1 MAKYLPLPNGYSLKV
16 PDEMGYDEAIALAR
30 QRFPDAFG
38 EAAPK
43 KGGIAGALGL
53 GLESLLSSYKT
64 AAGAVTDP
72 EQAAKAALE
81 RQKALGEKYAEPT
94 SLERV
99 KKAYEEQGLLSAAKE
114 VASQVPS
121 ALAEQ
126 APQLATMF
134 GGARLGAMAGSPLGP
149 AGTVAG
155 GVLGAGAALLPQFF
169 GANIERQ
176 AAEQEKAGQPIE
188 IDRGTALG
196 AAAAQAAAE
205 AAGTALTLGGR
216 LVSKL
221 TKIPEEALLLGKG
234 NAQKLAE
241 ERLRNVV
248 LKGTAKGFAA
258 ELPVELVQQMAER
271 AQAGLSLTDKDAL
284 EEYGQT
290 AYQVGL
296 LSPLGA
302 AGRLSERAGARE
314 EVAKTKAEEA
324 RKAAEAAEAAKN
336 TPEALNQL
344 YEQYQ
349 GLRQQKQALD
359 EQIKALQ
366 PKKGASAEEK
376 QAFVDARAKREEFLK
391 TQYRPVEQEYN
402 KRKGAI
408 DDMFAQ
414 RQSALE
420 VEAASTQPAAKQI
433 VASDLPDAEAYQ
445 LAPVSRLMGTYGD
458 LSRQLA
464 DIQTQLG
471 EAPDP
476 ETHTQLETQ
485 RQLLTAKMNE
495 LAPVIEQKGGTT
507 DTQEELDKKLKAA
520 EKERIKFLE
529 QGDFDAAAK
538 QIEKLKALQLQ
549 IPMLEEARLMREQA
563 GQTREL
569 FGGATPVKTEA
580 DIQREQETLAAEK
593 EQKDFMAGKPT
604 PVEPKAAEIIQPA
617 QLQAVETAK
626 AKVDQAEQQVTQ
638 LAQAK
643 GTKTP
648 DLYRALDALNQAEAE
663 RSRAQ
668 EDVGRPALK
677 PAVLDIFDPYNIMQ
691 EALRRGD
698 TKLLN
703 DLARQS
709 QRQTLQQSLDEKAD
723 ERTRLINV
731 LEGRLDAEGIKRE
744 RADLFS
750 DIYDKEQQARF
761 KNGTYPD
768 TELQKLYDQGG
779 PAAVEY
785 EWVLNQTKPLMA
797 KVTTPQGNAKKSL
810 YQQLVEAAAEH
821 ADAVAAL
828 ESGIATPTMREK
840 TAALQA
846 KHGKGEAPGPRQMD
860 AGERAQ
866 LQKRID
872 GLVTKYRMIEGK
884 ITPIRDQILA
894 LHNSLYKTTKLEKP
908 SERGA
913 SPRQERKETATLRAQ
928 AVKLGEETKAYQ
940 TWLANNEEEVK
951 KRQEALDERAR
962 QEQQATGDVSKATT
976 DEIASFEKY
985 KAQLPTL
992 REEKAAELGRQTN
1005 AHQAALGKVTDKRKA
1020 AGEDFSGAAV
1030 SRMAR
1035 TASRLAR
1042 GDVRREAE
1050 TSEKLRNLARQL
1062 GEQDPEFEKFSK
1074 NLTRRLDALVKRYGA
1089 EDKAVAAFRSSMGQ
1103 ERLDKAMELGK
1114 KTPEYK
1120 RTLKEQ
1126 VEYFKEVL
1134 PTAGKQEVPT
1144 KRTGQVTR
1152 KQSGAPKRLVSS
1164 SEESK
1169 ATSRREQ
1176 EAFIKMRGSLKDLE
1190 EGAAADREGRE
1201 DERFARGVEAESP
1214 DLSSAQIQAL
1224 ENNDLT
1230 AALEDLAKDEKN
1242 ANAFN
1247 RVVAKRL
1254 AALLGETDVKVTDKL
1269 TYDGKEVLGAATSK
1283 LVELNRN
1290 GGLSQEIL
1298 LHEGTHAATER
1309 VIVQYEKDPSKLTE
1323 QQRAAM
1329 RELKAIFEIV
1339 KNDPRI
1345 TSINA
1350 KSSLS
1355 EFVAEVMSNKKLQ
1368 EQLKE
1373 KPWRMSDMLRA
1384 FKSIVLR
1391 MLGISPAEVQTMF
1404 GASVTA
1410 IDALFIP
1417 SSERLGGSE
1426 QRVTRQLSA
1435 KDIAALHDGS
1445 NSMQQFADQ
1454 FGPLIK
1460 QADRTPEDVERIAD
1474 KYITDMKR
1482 RPEEYV
1488 PFVDGAKLD
1497 YTAQTTM
1504 SDGKQF
1510 DPENPLHYV
1519 EATAVTFDA
1528 KEAQADPDLAERE
1541 AREINKQ
1548 RLNDFKSLIQYV
1560 KGNRSYTLAEQ
1571 ALVLKAASQYAVV
1584 SDKSGRLKLAALA
1597 DNNRHGIAVVS
1608 HEAADAVIRELRAGK
1623 SLKKAFLEGLQ
1634 ANADKNAEVNQRKN
1648 GWQKFEQATEKNV
1661 DSRYTPDEINDA
1673 IDRYEDR
1680 YGSIDNAVDDRDEI
1694 ISLLVEKKFLPKR
1707 SSTEDAAVAL
1717 NAGAAGTPW
1726 CTGASVST
1734 ARSQIEGGDF
1744 YIYYKNGR
1752 PEVAVRMNGT
1762 DAIGEV
1768 RGNSPNQ
1775 ALTPEQQ
1782 QIAADFL
1789 RNSSFRD
1796 SEKYLSEFN
1805 LREKLVAIAKGED
1818 EFTAQDL
1825 LNLSSEPVDDDGNV
1839 NKRAVAR
1846 MLSFRTID
1854 GYGGRPAPSDKVIA
1868 FFGEEL
1874 KDAVF
1879 EQYANNA
1886 FIFSDI
1892 YVNGTGRLNYK
1903 GEEYPQDKTIT
1914 VEFGG
1919 QTFEATVD
1927 TLVAADSITF
1937 AGYRGRNFVL
1947 PKLAYVKDVSLH
1959 GSEDA
1964 PINVTLPAAKFIKTL
1979 KTFAEQK
1986 DTAIVTLP
1994 ANARVETLAGYY
2006 GSDTYVEVR
2015 GPLHIDSVR
2024 TTMGGDTF
2032 LHASLPD
2039 TQFFKIATD
2048 KSLGLAGNKKTIDAP
2063 NFIAET
2069 PPVDTLVEEPETP
2082 RFAPKD
2088 VGVTEEKPGVF
2099 GFRRQRA
2106 KSDSVV
2112 AQEATLADKFLGN
2125 VFGLAGRVQLVDQ
2138 YAALEK
2144 AIKAGLSEGQIDS
2157 LEATNANYLLRFGQM
2172 RSQFAGQFLTN
2183 GPLRLELTKQGGVT
2197 TSLFRSTKG
2206 TTMLDVASALNAAKL
2221 ATPSEQEN
2229 MFTVYLAGERAKQV
2243 GWDKLN
2249 FSNPAKAKA
2258 EYDSVVARLAADK
2271 QADDAFKTAAKLYQK
2286 YNAGLLDFLVQTGV
2300 MTPQKAAE
2308 LKSITYVPYYR
2319 VNKNGEVQLM
2329 IDKETPVR
2337 ISNIKDEPQLQQLV
2351 GGNETI
2357 MPLFTSA
2364 VQNTFMITNMG
2375 LRNQTVKETSFLLH
2389 KLGIAS
2395 RVAAGAGPAGADVVR
2410 FKKNGAD
2417 YHAVIDT
2424 DLYGIPADLIVKGME
2439 GIKTTIPAVVRLMGM
2454 PADIMRKFVT
2464 RMPAYAVRQVI
2475 RDPLNAWLTTGTDAT
2490 PVLSSM
2496 KELASMVAG
2505 RSEAERKLMET
2516 GAISSNVFSGDEQ
2529 DMAKYLKDLAAGKSL
2544 WAKTMSKAD
2553 ALALKG
2559 DAATRAVI
2567 YKDSLDK
2574 GMSEQEALLRTLE
2587 SMNFGRRGV
2596 SPSMQMLSVL
2606 IPFFNAQVQGLD
2618 VIYRAFKGDMPY
2630 SEQLKIKEKMLARGL
2645 MLTAG
2650 TLAYA
2655 ALMSDDEAYKRA
2667 KPEERFANW
2676 FVYVPGVDE
2685 PVRVPIPFELG
2696 FLFKALPEAV
2706 YGMAVNDEKAGKTLK
2721 GLGKLADQ
2729 SNPFALPQA
2738 VKPLTEVVL
2747 GRSFFQGDIESAREK
2762 EQLATER
2769 YRANSTEVAKLLG
2782 QVTGTVGISPIKLD
2796 YLIRGYFGGLG
2807 VAVAQLANPILAAD
2821 QKEIAQ
2827 PSTKPSKLPFIG
2839 GLFQPVEG
2847 RGTLDEAYDRMQE
2860 IRQVKG
2866 TYNRLV
2872 EDGKLAE
2879 AKAFAQNYA
2888 NDLAQ
2893 TSVSG
2898 RVQKQL
2904 GELAKQERIIKAH
2917 PTMSTEEKDKR
2928 LEQID
2933 KVKVQLARQFLAL
2946 PR

>member
-43 KGGIAGALGL
+43 KGGISGALGL

-72 EQAAKAALE
+72 EQAARAALE

-205 AAGTALTLGGR
+205 AAGTAFTLGGR

-258 ELPVELVQQMAER
+258 ELPVEIVQQMAER
-271 AQAGLSLTDKDAL
+271 AQAGLSLTDKNAL

-296 LSPLGA
+296 LSPLGI
-302 AGRLSERAGARE
+302 AGRLSERAGARD

-324 RKAAEAAEAAKN
+324 RKAAEQAEAAKN

-344 YEQYQ
+344 YDQYQ

-376 QAFVDARAKREEFLK
+376 QAFVDARAKRDEFLK

-402 KRKGAI
+402 KRKSAI
-408 DDMFAQ
+408 EDMFAQ

-420 VEAASTQPAAKQI
+420 TEAAPEQPTAKQI
-433 VASDLPDAEAYQ
+433 APSDLPDAEAYQ

-458 LSRQLA
+458 LLESLDKVQKKLNA
-464 DIQTQLG
+464 
-471 EAPDP
+471 APDP

-520 EKERIKFLE
+520 EKERVKFLE

-604 PVEPKAAEIIQPA
+604 PVEPKAAEAIQPA

-638 LAQAK
+638 LAQTK
-643 GTKTP
+643 NTKTP

-723 ERTRLINV
+723 ERTRLINI
-731 LEGRLDAEGIKRE
+731 LENRLDLGGEERAATSAKEARTGKHTGEPLRSVKRE

-750 DIYDKEQQARF
+750 QIYDPDTKEGAEAQGRF
-761 KNGTYPD
+761 KNGTNEEVVEQQKEKVTLKPRVD
-768 TELQKLYDQGG
+768 QFGKPVLDSEGRPVVDEVREPVFDDKGRPVLEKVRLQDLYDQGG

-785 EWVLNQTKPLMA
+785 AWVLDRIRPLMA
-797 KVTTPQGNAKKSL
+797 KVTTKQGNAKKSL
-810 YQQLVEAAAEH
+810 YEQLVETAAEH
-821 ADAVAAL
+821 SRLVEQM
-828 ESGIATPTMREK
+828 ESGIATPTKSEQV
-840 TAALQA
+840 AALQA
-846 KHGKGEAPGPRQMD
+846 TLGKGEAPGPRQMD
-860 AGERAQ
+860 AAERAQ

-872 GLVTKYRMIEGK
+872 GLVTKFRMIEGK

-894 LHNSLYKTTKLEKP
+894 LHNSLYTTTKLEKP
-908 SERGA
+908 SKIA
-913 SPRQERKETATLRAQ
+913 
-928 AVKLGEETKAYQ
+928 
-940 TWLANNEEEVK
+940 
-951 KRQEALDERAR
+951 EA
-962 QEQQATGDVSKATT
+962 K
-976 DEIASFEKY
+976 
-985 KAQLPTL
+985 
-992 REEKAAELGRQTN
+992 KAASDAEGR
-1005 AHQAALGKVTDKRKA
+1005 APKSK
-1020 AGEDFSGAAV
+1020 
-1030 SRMAR
+1030 SRMAA
-1035 TASRLAR
+1035 TAARLAR

-1050 TSEKLRNLARQL
+1050 TSEKLRTLARQL
-1062 GEQDPEFEKFSK
+1062 GEQSPEFEKFSK

-1089 EDKAVAAFRSSMGQ
+1089 EDKAVAAFRNSLGQ
-1103 ERLDKAMELGK
+1103 QRLDKAMELGK
-1114 KTPEYK
+1114 QTPEYK

-1152 KQSGAPKRLVSS
+1152 KQSAAPKRLVSS

-1176 EAFIKMRGSLKDLE
+1176 AAFARARGSLKDFE
-1190 EGAAADREGRE
+1190 EGIESERFSYVDDSVDTGSMREAFAAAEAKQGRE

-1214 DLSSAQIQAL
+1214 DLSSAQVQAL

-1247 RVVAKRL
+1247 RAVAKRL

-1345 TSINA
+1345 TSVNA

-1417 SSERLGGSE
+1417 SSARLGGSE

-1497 YTAQTTM
+1497 YAAQTTM

-1519 EATAVTFDA
+1519 EATAVTFTA
-1528 KEAQADPDLAERE
+1528 KEAQEDPDLAERE

-1548 RLNDFKSLIQYV
+1548 RLNDFKSLIQYI
-1560 KGNRSYTLAEQ
+1560 KGNPSYTLAEQ

-1648 GWQKFEQATEKNV
+1648 GWQKFEQAT
-1661 DSRYTPDEINDA
+1661 DEA
-1673 IDRYEDR
+1673 
-1680 YGSIDNAVDDRDEI
+1680 
-1694 ISLLVEKKFLPKR
+1694 
-1707 SSTEDAAVAL
+1707 AAVAL

-1734 ARSQIEGGDF
+1734 ARSQIENGDF
-1744 YIYYKNGR
+1744 YIYYKNGK

-1775 ALTPEQQ
+1775 ALTPAQQ

-1789 RNSSFRD
+1789 KRSGFDKADRYVNEIDTRA
-1796 SEKYLSEFN
+1796 
-1805 LREKLVAIAKGED
+1805 KLIAVAKGE
-1818 EFTAQDL
+1818 EQFSAQDL
-1825 LNLSSEPVDDDGNV
+1825 LENLTESPVKDDGSIDP
-1839 NKRAVAR
+1839 RAVKK
-1846 MLSFRTID
+1846 MFSFSTLD
-1854 GYGGRPAPSDKVIA
+1854 GYYRGRPDPSPRVLN

-1874 KDAVF
+1874 KDAAF

-1886 FIFSDI
+1886 FIFSRVEPEGQGQ
-1892 YVNGTGRLNYK
+1892 VNYR
-1903 GEEYPQDKTIT
+1903 GEPVEPSKT
-1914 VEFGG
+1914 VKVKFGG
-1919 QTFEATVD
+1919 QEFET
-1927 TLVAADSITF
+1927 TLDQLKAAKLLSF
-1937 AGYRGRNFVL
+1937 APRQGLTYNL
-1947 PKLAYVKDVSLH
+1947 PKLEYVRDIDIHNSRLDE
-1959 GSEDA
+1959 SME
-1964 PINVTLPAAKFIKTL
+1964 ITLPSL
-1979 KTFAEQK
+1979 KTAKKVTAFSEGKPRDVLNLPPTAQIDEVSAGAENRSLIIK
-1986 DTAIVTLP
+1986 
-1994 ANARVETLAGYY
+1994 
-2006 GSDTYVEVR
+2006 
-2015 GPLHIDSVR
+2015 GPRHIDTVEL
-2024 TTMGGDTF
+2024 TTYLGGGS
-2032 LHASLPD
+2032 LVLRLPD
-2039 TQFFKIATD
+2039 TQFFKTAFGHKRRVYGVSKEYTPDEVDEALQRSGYDPQTYDSEDAMVGALID
-2048 KSLGLAGNKKTIDAP
+2048 AGFLPERRLKNDIRMGVSAP

-2069 PPVDTLVEEPETP
+2069 PPVDALVEEPETP

-2125 VFGLAGRVQLVDQ
+2125 VLGLAGRVQYVDQ

-2183 GPLRLELTKQGGVT
+2183 GPLQLELTKQGGVT

-2249 FSNPAKAKA
+2249 FSNPTKAKA
-2258 EYDSVVARLAADK
+2258 EYESIMARLAADK
-2271 QADDAFKTAAKLYQK
+2271 QAEDAFKTAAKLYQK

-2308 LKSITYVPYYR
+2308 LKAITYVPYYR

-2351 GGNETI
+2351 GGNEAI

-2395 RVAAGAGPAGADVVR
+2395 RVGEGAGPAGPDVVR
-2410 FKKNGAD
+2410 FKKNGKD

-2439 GIKTTIPAVVRLMGM
+2439 GIKTTIPAIVRLMGY
-2454 PADIMRKFVT
+2454 PSDIMRKFVT

-2505 RSEAERKLMET
+2505 RSETERKLMET

-2544 WAKTMSKAD
+2544 WAKGLAKAD

-2596 SPSMQMLSVL
+2596 SPSMQVLSVL

-2618 VIYRAFKGDMPY
+2618 VIYRAFKGEMPY

-2645 MLTAG
+2645 MLTMG

-2706 YGMAVNDEKAGKTLK
+2706 YGMAVNDEKASKTLK

-2762 EQLATER
+2762 EQLATKR

-2782 QVTGTVGISPIKLD
+2782 QVTGKVDISPIKID
-2796 YLIRGYFGGLG
+2796 YLIRGYFGELG
-2807 VAVAQLANPILAAD
+2807 VAVVQLANPILAAD

-2827 PSTKPSKLPFIG
+2827 PSTKPSKRSFIG

-2917 PTMSTEEKDKR
+2917 PTMSTEEKDRR

-2933 KVKVQLARQFLAL
+2933 KIKVQLARQFLAL